1 VPGAARPWL
10 LPVGASLVLALLTF
24 VVACQVNLDTGAAP
38 AEVVTLRPEQ
48 FGAVG
53 DGRADDTTALQNA
66 LDALAAGQALK
77 ITEGRTFRH
86 TSVLRIRHEG
96 VRVEGPGTLLAT
108 NEASSAVV
116 IQADRVTVA
125 GHLVLKMGPTTKRW
139 SGHNQM
145 KLRISG
151 HTGVVVRDITVDGSA
166 AAGIY
171 VEAADHFTISDVI
184 VKETRADGIHMTNG
198 ARDGQVIRP
207 HVIGTGD
214 DGVAVVSYTRDQ
226 VLVRGIT
233 VDAPVV
239 ENGKGGRG
247 VTVVGGDDITF
258 KNVKVTR
265 SSAAAVYV
273 ATEGDPYYTY
283 APRRIRVLGG
293 TLSASNTKSAADH
306 GAVLV
311 YSGRSGYTVD
321 DVVIDGLTIVD
332 TRTDA
337 PWQVGAIGPGG
348 FSNITLTNLA
358 ISDGPSRIFRSDAGR
373 SATTSGWTLNG
384 KPYAPR
390 PW

>member
-1 VPGAARPWL
+1 VRRPWL
-10 LPVGASLVLALLTF
+10 VPVSASLVLALLAF
-24 VVACQVNLDTGAAP
+24 VVACKINMDAGATP
-38 AEVVTLRPEQ
+38 AVGLRPEQ

-53 DGRADDTTALQNA
+53 DGRADDTTALQTA
-66 LDALAAGQALK
+66 LDSLGTGQTLK
-77 ITEGRTFRH
+77 IPEGRTFRH
-86 TSVLRIRHEG
+86 TAVLRIRHEG
-96 VRVEGPGTLLAT
+96 VRIEGPGTLLAT

-116 IQADRVTVA
+116 IQADRVTVE
-125 GHLVLKMGPTTKRW
+125 GHLILKMGPTTKRW
-139 SGHNQM
+139 SNYDQM

-171 VEAADHFTISDVI
+171 VESADHFTISDVT
-184 VKETRADGIHMTNG
+184 VRDTRADGIHMTNG
-198 ARDGQVIRP
+198 AHDGQVVRP
-207 HVIGTGD
+207 HVIGSGD

-226 VLVRGIT
+226 VLVHAVT
-233 VDAPVV
+233 VDSPVV

-247 VTVVGGDDITF
+247 VTVVGGDNITF
-258 KNVKVTR
+258 KNVTVTR

-273 ATEGDPYYTY
+273 ATEGDPYFTY

-293 TLSASNTKSAADH
+293 TLSASNTKPEADH

-321 DVVIDGLTIVD
+321 DVLIDGLTIVD
-332 TRTDA
+332 TRADA

-348 FSNITLTNLA
+348 FSNIKLTNLA
-358 ISDGPSRIFRSDAGR
+358 ISHGPSRIFRSDAGR

-390 PW
+390 PL

>member
-1 VPGAARPWL
+1 
-10 LPVGASLVLALLTF
+10 VLALLAF
-24 VVACQVNLDTGAAP
+24 VVACKINMDAGVSPAA
-38 AEVVTLRPEQ
+38 AEAAKLRPEQ

-53 DGRADDTTALQNA
+53 DGRVDDTTALQNA
-66 LDALAAGQALK
+66 LDSLAAGQTLK

-86 TSVLRIRHEG
+86 TAVLRIRHED
-96 VRVEGPGTLLAT
+96 VRIEGPGTLLAT
-108 NEASSAVV
+108 NEASSAVI
-116 IQADRVTVA
+116 IQADRVTLD

-151 HTGVVVRDITVDGSA
+151 HTGVVVHDITVDGSA

-171 VEAADHFTISDVI
+171 VEKADHFTISDVT
-184 VKETRADGIHMTNG
+184 VKDTRADGIHMTNG
-198 ARDGQVIRP
+198 AHDGQVIRP

-226 VLVRGIT
+226 VLVHGIT
-233 VDAPVV
+233 VDSPLV

-258 KNVKVTR
+258 KNVRVTR

-273 ATEGDPYYTY
+273 ATEGDPYFTY

-293 TLSASNTKSAADH
+293 TLSASNTKAEADH

-321 DVVIDGLTIVD
+321 DIVIDGLTIVD
-332 TRTDA
+332 TRADA

-348 FSNITLTNLA
+348 FSNIKLTNLA
-358 ISDGPSRIFRSDAGR
+358 ISHGPSRIFRSDAGR

-390 PW
+390 PL